1 MTIKCIAHFT
11 IALEALREEL
21 NLTWMIDIYN
31 RFKEYSFLVLYRII
45 PVFMKLT
52 SANSCKV

>member
-1 MTIKCIAHFT
+1 MTIKCTTHFT
-11 IALEALREEL
+11 RALEALREEL
-21 NLTWMIDIYN
+21 NLTWMIYIYN

-45 PVFMKLT
+45 FMKLT